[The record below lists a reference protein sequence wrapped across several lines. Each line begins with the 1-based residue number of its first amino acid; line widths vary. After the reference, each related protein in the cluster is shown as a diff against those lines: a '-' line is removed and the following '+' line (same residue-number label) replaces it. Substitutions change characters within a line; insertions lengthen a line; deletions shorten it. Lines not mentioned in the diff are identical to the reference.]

1 MVDGMALERRMLGR
15 TGLEVTV
22 MGFGA
27 GGFSRAGIDDGFDHA
42 ASVIAQALDA
52 GVNLIDTAEMY
63 ETEPVV
69 AAEIAQSSRR
79 RDEVVIATKVNYRV
93 EDELRTPAEI
103 EEAVR
108 ARLEALETEYVDV
121 LQIHG
126 VALEDYERV
135 RDALLPVLERQR
147 EAGTVR
153 WIGVTEAF
161 RADRGHEMLARAIP
175 DGCWDVVVV
184 GFNLLNQTAR
194 ERVLEPAMMANV
206 GVMNMFAI
214 REALRDLEMVS
225 AHLRERADAGV
236 LPETAEVGSLIQTL
250 QRFIGT
256 AAPTMPDLAYRFVR
270 DEPGISTVLVGTGDP
285 EHLSANLETFAS
297 PPLEPGVT
305 GELHGFLPGIDA
317 LDGEMVPRGRQSVT
331 MQLLRKVGLF
341 GGQRRR

>member
-69 AAEIAQSSRR
+69 AAGIAQSSRR

-135 RDALLPVLERQR
+135 RDALF
-147 EAGTVR
+147 AG
-153 WIGVTEAF
+153 
-161 RADRGHEMLARAIP
+161 AR
-175 DGCWDVVVV
+175 
-184 GFNLLNQTAR
+184 
-194 ERVLEPAMMANV
+194 
-206 GVMNMFAI
+206 
-214 REALRDLEMVS
+214 
-225 AHLRERADAGV
+225 
-236 LPETAEVGSLIQTL
+236 
-250 QRFIGT
+250 T
-256 AAPTMPDLAYRFVR
+256 AA
-270 DEPGISTVLVGTGDP
+270 
-285 EHLSANLETFAS
+285 
-297 PPLEPGVT
+297 
-305 GELHGFLPGIDA
+305 
-317 LDGEMVPRGRQSVT
+317 
-331 MQLLRKVGLF
+331 
-341 GGQRRR
+341 